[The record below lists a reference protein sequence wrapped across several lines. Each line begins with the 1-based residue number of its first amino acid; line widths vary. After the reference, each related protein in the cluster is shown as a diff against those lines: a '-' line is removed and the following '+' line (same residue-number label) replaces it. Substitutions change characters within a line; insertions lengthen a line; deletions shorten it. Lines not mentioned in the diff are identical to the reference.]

1 VQVWTLEHAG
11 LHEGGTRRLL
21 EAARARGALP
31 RIRLSAGYD
40 DDDRIDRD
48 AFDRMEDHR
57 EVSAYSLDLQLEWDL
72 ADLASSVDTYRAVRE
87 GRAQLELRH
96 ALVTQATTVYFDR
109 LRLAVDEATRCAER
123 PSEARERRLR
133 LRELD
138 ATLDGL
144 TGGRWRAAFEDAPAA
159 DPGPRTPP
167 RGRAPDPPESE
178 SP

>member
-1 VQVWTLEHAG
+1 
-11 LHEGGTRRLL
+11 
-21 EAARARGALP
+21 
-31 RIRLSAGYD
+31 
-40 DDDRIDRD
+40 
-48 AFDRMEDHR
+48 MEDHR